1 MKRYRYDFELYFYFQ
16 PIKLEKYF
24 LTKDSTLQ
32 KVFNSMLLHCFARS
46 EHVLS
51 TEELDIFEV
60 KKKQLQKPR
69 EKYTLQEIK
78 HQFFQG

>member
-1 MKRYRYDFELYFYFQ
+1 
-16 PIKLEKYF
+16 
-24 LTKDSTLQ
+24 
-32 KVFNSMLLHCFARS
+32 MLLHCFTRS